1 MSPAWPPPGL
11 EAFLLALP
19 FEHLLR
25 KRAPEEALARWRTES
40 NAWRGCAGPRVA
52 LLLDCAG
59 DHASAMDTAACWAL
73 QAWPAVALVAIGDGA
88 ETVVERARGHGVEAV
103 TCDVD
108 DIDQVL
114 QSNAVDWVVPAR
126 AGDILHP
133 SLAGLVAGAAQAGAD
148 AVAWDWLA
156 AARQGR
162 RLLVS
167 RRHRAPWK
175 DEVAE
180 LVRDQRGRA
189 FAVPVAAWHGH
200 PVTDAWRV
208 RMSHATA
215 AASVHPEPLGIY
227 PPQEAARAPDLSLAA
242 ACLGSA
248 FEPWEAHPRPSIAA
262 PGVSVVL
269 LYRDRVDLTVR
280 AIRSVLAQRF
290 SGRLQLVLVDNQ
302 SSAETRATIGR
313 CLASLP
319 PGVESTVL
327 AYDAAFNH
335 SRQCNFG
342 VAAAT
347 EDLVLF
353 LNNDVEL
360 LDPDALDAMARWALL
375 PGIATVGA
383 CVVDAQ
389 GRPTGGG
396 FRCRRIPGA
405 EFNSPVE
412 EASGAGAAW
421 PRSTVGNTFACAVI
435 ARSTYLRM
443 GGLDERMFPVGYND
457 VDFCL
462 RATRDGWRHV
472 NLGQYRV
479 THAVGATR
487 ARTDEV
493 AQKLML
499 RTAHPWTLVRALQEA
514 DDESAT
520 LPEARIPDP
529 I

>member
-1 MSPAWPPPGL
+1 
-11 EAFLLALP
+11 
-19 FEHLLR
+19 
-25 KRAPEEALARWRTES
+25 
-40 NAWRGCAGPRVA
+40 
-52 LLLDCAG
+52 
-59 DHASAMDTAACWAL
+59 MDTAACWAL
-73 QAWPAVALVAIGDGA
+73 QAWPAVVLVAIGDGA
-88 ETVVERARGHGVEAV
+88 DTIVEWARRHGVEAV
-103 TCDVD
+103 TCDGGNV
-108 DIDQVL
+108 VHAL
-114 QSNAVDWVVPAR
+114 RSSAVDWVVPAF

-133 SLAGLVAGAAQAGAD
+133 SLAGLVAGAAHAGAD
-148 AVAWDWLA
+148 VVAWDWLVA
-156 AARQGR
+156 VRQGR
-162 RLLVS
+162 RLLVN

-180 LVRDQRGRA
+180 LARDQRGRT
-189 FAVPVAAWHGH
+189 FAVPVAAWQGH
-200 PVTDAWRV
+200 PITDAWRV
-208 RMSHATA
+208 RMSHAA
-215 AASVHPEPLGIY
+215 ATVSVHPEPLGIY
-227 PPQEAARAPDLSLAA
+227 PPLETTQAPDLSLAA
-242 ACLGSA
+242 ASLGGA
-248 FEPWEAHPRPSIAA
+248 FELGEAHPPHPRPSMTA

-302 SSAETRATIGR
+302 SSAETKATIRR

-327 AYDAAFNH
+327 TYDAPFNH

-342 VAAAT
+342 VAAAV

-360 LDPDALDAMARWALL
+360 LDPDALDVMARWALL

-389 GRPTGGG
+389 GRPAGGG
-396 FRCRRIPGA
+396 FRCRRVPGP

-435 ARSTYLRM
+435 ARSTYLSM

-479 THAVGATR
+479 THAVGASR

-499 RTAHPWTLVRALQEA
+499 RIAHPWTLVRALQEA